1 MKGSLFLGRISGI
14 KIFIHWTFLI
24 LIFWIIGSGVAR
36 GLDTI
41 AILWYLVFVLAIF
54 ACVVLHELGHALT
67 AKQYHIPTKDITLLP
82 IGGLARFEKLPEEPK
97 KELIIAIAGP
107 IVNFAIAGI
116 IYVFW
121 DKTPFSPEDLQII
134 TAENFVFLFMS
145 VNLFIG
151 LFNLIPAFP
160 MDGGRILR
168 AALSFKLN
176 RVKATR
182 IASFI
187 GQILAIGF
195 VFIGFF
201 VNIFLILIGIFV
213 YLGARAEADYV
224 QSQSLLK
231 DYYVR
236 DVVMTDYYTLK
247 PADTIEVATQTML
260 NSQAKDFLVVDE
272 NNTVTGT
279 LSRNRIIKALSE
291 AGKETPVSKAMDQE
305 VIILNP
311 QLPLQEFFNKLNQH
325 RDKIFPVLENGKLLG
340 VLDAENVIEFLMIRQ
355 ATENLNT

>member
-1 MKGSLFLGRISGI
+1 MKGSLFLGRIAGI

-24 LIFWIIGSGVAR
+24 LIFWIIGSGVAT
-36 GLDTI
+36 GLTTI
-41 AILWYLVFVLAIF
+41 NILWYLAFVMAIF
-54 ACVVLHELGHALT
+54 ACVVLHELGHSLT
-67 AKQYHIPTKDITLLP
+67 AQKYHIPTKDITLLP

-107 IVNFAIAGI
+107 IVNFVIAGI
-116 IYVFW
+116 IYIFW
-121 DKTPFSPEDLQII
+121 DKVTFSIEELRVI
-134 TAENFVFLFMS
+134 TAENFVFMFMY

-168 AALSFKLN
+168 AALSFRLS

-201 VNIFLILIGIFV
+201 SNIFLILIGIFV
-213 YLGARAEADYV
+213 YLGARAEAEYV

-231 DYYVR
+231 NFYVK
-236 DVVMTDYYTLK
+236 DVIMTDYYQLK
-247 PADTIEVATQTML
+247 PGDSIETATQMML
-260 NSQAKDFLVVDE
+260 NSQAKDFLVLDE
-272 NNTVTGT
+272 NKIVTGT
-279 LSRNRIIKALSE
+279 LSRNRIIKALAES
-291 AGKETPVSKAMDQE
+291 GKTAAVSSAMDTE
-305 VIILNP
+305 VVALKP
-311 QLPLQEFFNKLNQH
+311 ELPLEEFFTKMRQY
-325 RDKIFPVLENGKLLG
+325 RDKIFPVMDNGQLLG
-340 VLDAENVIEFLMIRQ
+340 VLDAENVMEFLMVRQ
-355 ATENLNT
+355 ATENAEV

>member
-41 AILWYLVFVLAIF
+41 AILWYLAFVMAIF

-107 IVNFAIAGI
+107 IVNFVIAGI
-116 IYVFW
+116 IYIFW
-121 DKTPFSPEDLQII
+121 NKVSFSPEELQVI
-134 TAENFVFLFMS
+134 TPDNFIFMFMS
-145 VNLFIG
+145 INLFIG

-168 AALSFKLN
+168 AALSFKMD
-176 RVKATR
+176 RVKATG
-182 IASFI
+182 IASKI
-187 GQILAIGF
+187 GQVLAIGF
-195 VFIGFF
+195 VFLGFF
-201 VNIFLILIGIFV
+201 ANIFLILIGIFV
-213 YLGARAEADYV
+213 YLGARAEAEHV

-231 DYYVR
+231 NYFVR
-236 DVVMTDYYTLK
+236 DVIITDYYKLH
-247 PADTIEVATQTML
+247 PDDTIETAIQMML
-260 NSQAKDFLVVDE
+260 SSQAKDFLVIDAHNAVA
-272 NNTVTGT
+272 GT
-279 LSRNRIIKALSE
+279 LSRNQIIKALAE
-291 AGKETPVSKAMDQE
+291 AGKNTPVAGAMDKE
-305 VIILNP
+305 VVTLNP
-311 QLPLQEFFNKLNQH
+311 EQPLEEFYTKIRQY
-325 RDKIFPVLENGKLLG
+325 RDKLFPVMENGNLIG
-340 VLDAENVIEFLMIRQ
+340 VLDADNIMEFLMVRQ
-355 ATENLNT
+355 ATKSFET